1 MWYNNTMTTRNINL
15 QVVRLFLGTQ
25 TLCGRNEPP
34 KHDANLSFYVPGL
47 NPDQTISK
55 LPEIQYLAL
64 RYYDNTEYKFIGR
77 SLMSRHPNALR
88 P

>member
-1 MWYNNTMTTRNINL
+1 MTTRNINL
-15 QVVRLFLGTQ
+15 QVVRLFLGTH

-34 KHDANLSFYVPGL
+34 KHDANLSSYVPLL

-55 LPEIQYLAL
+55 LPEIQYFAL

-77 SLMSRHPNALR
+77 SLMSRNPNALR
-88 P
+88 PK

>member
-1 MWYNNTMTTRNINL
+1 MTTWNINL

-25 TLCGRNEPP
+25 TLCDRNEPP
-34 KHDANLSFYVPGL
+34 KQDANLSFYVPGL

-55 LPEIQYLAL
+55 LPKIQYLAL

-88 P
+88 PK

>member
-1 MWYNNTMTTRNINL
+1 MTTRNINL
-15 QVVRLFLGTQ
+15 QVVHLFLGTQ

-34 KHDANLSFYVPGL
+34 KHDPNLSFYVPEL

-64 RYYDNTEYKFIGR
+64 RYDDNTEYKFIGR
-77 SLMSRHPNALR
+77 SFFFW
-88 P
+88 